1 MPSCGAETHLFFSHL
16 AIDASDTSASR
27 TWGPCRPASPI
38 APSEAS
44 YEGRNELEE
53 CLDND
58 GRSVASNDPKKK
70 TVIISRLLL
79 LPSFRVNT
87 APFAGAKVP
96 FGVLYD
102 LFVVF
107 YLVLEGIFV

>member
-1 MPSCGAETHLFFSHL
+1 MGHQWHGH
-16 AIDASDTSASR
+16 AILSPEAGDNRDQR
-27 TWGPCRPASPI
+27 TI
-38 APSEAS
+38 E
-44 YEGRNELEE
+44 
-53 CLDND
+53 
-58 GRSVASNDPKKK
+58 K

-87 APFAGAKVP
+87 APFADAKVP

-107 YLVLEGIFV
+107 YLALKEIFV

>member
-1 MPSCGAETHLFFSHL
+1 MTHDDVEVVHHQ
-16 AIDASDTSASR
+16 TS
-27 TWGPCRPASPI
+27 GKQ
-38 APSEAS
+38 SEQGS
-44 YEGRNELEE
+44 IE
-53 CLDND
+53 
-58 GRSVASNDPKKK
+58 K

-87 APFAGAKVP
+87 APFADAKVP

-107 YLVLEGIFV
+107 YLVLEGTFV

>member
-1 MPSCGAETHLFFSHL
+1 LRAWP
-16 AIDASDTSASR
+16 
-27 TWGPCRPASPI
+27 WGGLP
-38 APSEAS
+38 
-44 YEGRNELEE
+44 ELT
-53 CLDND
+53 
-58 GRSVASNDPKKK
+58 RHKQPRQPRKK
-70 TVIISRLLL
+70 TVKISSLLL

-87 APFAGAKVP
+87 APFADAKVP

>member
-1 MPSCGAETHLFFSHL
+1 MYVGAYN
-16 AIDASDTSASR
+16 R
-27 TWGPCRPASPI
+27 TCEQRTQ
-38 APSEAS
+38 E
-44 YEGRNELEE
+44 
-53 CLDND
+53 
-58 GRSVASNDPKKK
+58 K

-87 APFAGAKVP
+87 APFADAKVP

-107 YLVLEGIFV
+107 YLALKEIFV

>member
-1 MPSCGAETHLFFSHL
+1 MTAGW
-16 AIDASDTSASR
+16 DQR
-27 TWGPCRPASPI
+27 TQ
-38 APSEAS
+38 E
-44 YEGRNELEE
+44 
-53 CLDND
+53 
-58 GRSVASNDPKKK
+58 K

-87 APFAGAKVP
+87 APFADAKVP

-107 YLVLEGIFV
+107 YLALKEIFV